1 MLFKIIDPDYPDRNK
16 KITSIIKILINKRNI
31 DSSIF
36 KDESI
41 INKVKQSDKSLLYI
55 LMRDPKIYDYLI
67 DIINK
72 EVDNININEIV
83 ENYAKEITESMIET
97 FTDQNNTKYLLTIS
111 LSKLNNQYHHYY
123 EYFWIKQLPLN
134 IVIQT
139 IENKD
144 KKVEY
149 ILNNYLEY
157 NEDHNILVICQ
168 PQEFQKI
175 IVDATLSTI
184 QLTCF
189 LGTIAMSKNC
199 NSKNNISNYISISL
213 KDISNENKANKQN
226 NSIYTF
232 TKDCVNFVLKRNDN
246 KMKTVIR

>member
-1 MLFKIIDPDYPDRNK
+1 M
-16 KITSIIKILINKRNI
+16 
-31 DSSIF
+31 
-36 KDESI
+36 
-41 INKVKQSDKSLLYI
+41 
-55 LMRDPKIYDYLI
+55 
-67 DIINK
+67 
-72 EVDNININEIV
+72 
-83 ENYAKEITESMIET
+83 TESMIET
-97 FTDQNNTKYLLTIS
+97 FTDKNNTKYFLTIS

-168 PQEFQKI
+168 PQESQKI

-184 QLTCF
+184 QLTCY

-213 KDISNENKANKQN
+213 KRYFKWK
-226 NSIYTF
+226 
-232 TKDCVNFVLKRNDN
+232 
-246 KMKTVIR
+246 